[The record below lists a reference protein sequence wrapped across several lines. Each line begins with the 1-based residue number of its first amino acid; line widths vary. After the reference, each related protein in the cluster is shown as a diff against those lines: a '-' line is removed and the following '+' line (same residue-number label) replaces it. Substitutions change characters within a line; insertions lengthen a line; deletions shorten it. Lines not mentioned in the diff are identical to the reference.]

1 MNDTTHNLVTT
12 DTVTTGASGVAFVKV
27 RLLGSPVPDS
37 IVVKATARRAV
48 GDTVPGSPATFVVR
62 FRP

>member
-1 MNDTTHNLVTT
+1 
-12 DTVTTGASGVAFVKV
+12 V
-27 RLLGSPVPDS
+27 RLLASPVPDS
-37 IVVKATARRAV
+37 VVVKTIARRAV